1 MAKTCSLVI
10 GMRSYESL
18 RAVLQQNKTQKLKQ
32 FGQTAT
38 NKKEQT
44 LGERSSR
51 LPGFYKRPLAE
62 RVDIVAKWAGL
73 DVNDIN
79 VLKERGLANEQADKM
94 IENSLG
100 TFALPLGIAVNF
112 LINDR
117 DYLIPMAVEEPSVL
131 AAVSNAAKKIRAGGG
146 FSTEATDP
154 VMIGQI
160 QVLDIPDM
168 AAAMA
173 AIEANKAN
181 LLETANCCDR
191 VIVRLGGGSR
201 DIEVRPFPDTP
212 VGPMLIVHLHF
223 DTRDAMGAN
232 AINTALEA
240 LAPRIAE
247 LTNGRTSLRILSN
260 LADQRTAT
268 ARCTIPAAQLATAE
282 LSGIDV
288 ARLIEEAN
296 AFAVVDPYRA
306 ATHNKGIMNGI
317 DAVCI
322 ATGNDWRAVEAGAHA
337 YAAKDGRYQSLT
349 DWHVDENGDLFG
361 EITLPLAVGMVGGAT
376 KVHPTARVAMKI
388 LDVDSAPELAQVMA
402 AVGLAQNLAAINA
415 LSTVGI
421 QKGHMALH
429 ARQVA
434 MAAGVPETLIQ
445 QVADQLVSER
455 RIHVDRA
462 KEILN
467 VNQ

>member
-1 MAKTCSLVI
+1 MTTK
-10 GMRSYESL
+10 
-18 RAVLQQNKTQKLKQ
+18 
-32 FGQTAT
+32 
-38 NKKEQT
+38 
-44 LGERSSR
+44 SSR
-51 LPGFYKRPLAE
+51 LPGFYKRPLSE
-62 RVDIVAKWAGL
+62 RINIVADWAGL
-73 DVNDIN
+73 SNDEIDV
-79 VLKERGLANEQADKM
+79 LEGQGLTNEQADKM
-94 IENSLG
+94 IENTLG

-112 LINDR
+112 LINGR

-146 FSTEATDP
+146 FHTKATEP

-168 AAAMA
+168 DAAIA
-173 AIEANKAN
+173 AIESHKDE
-181 LLETANCCDR
+181 LLETADCCDR
-191 VIVRLGGGSR
+191 VIVGLGGGAR
-201 DIEVRPFPDTP
+201 GIEIRLFPDTP

-232 AINTALEA
+232 AINTALES

-247 LTNGRTSLRILSN
+247 LSGGRTSLRILSN
-260 LADQRTAT
+260 LADQRMAT
-268 ARCTIPAAQLATAE
+268 ARCTIPADVLATDDFTGTE
-282 LSGIDV
+282 V
-288 ARLIEEAN
+288 AKLIEEAN
-296 AFAVVDPYRA
+296 AFAERDPYRA

-337 YAAKDGRYQSLT
+337 YAARNGRYSALT
-349 DWHVDENGDLFG
+349 DWHVDENGDLYG
-361 EITLPLAVGMVGGAT
+361 EITLPMAVGMVGGAT

-388 LDVDSAPELAQVMA
+388 LGVQSAPELAQVIA
-402 AVGLAQNLAAINA
+402 AVGLAQNGAAINA
-415 LSTVGI
+415 LATVGI

-434 MAAGVPETLIQ
+434 MAAGAPESLIQ
-445 QVADQLVSER
+445 QIADQLVSER

-462 KEILN
+462 REILSSR
-467 VNQ
+467 VAM